1 MPNIA
6 NLTLA
11 QLRAA
16 TKAQIITA
24 IANYLTNNFTKRQI
38 IAFLIDADVV
48 ADPPARTYRT
58 DGQIESETNTDRD
71 AETGALIS
79 TRQVRWSYYPTG
91 EVDTITITEGETV
104 RTVKHYL
111 NGQPPT
117 VTVQTGTKA
126 AALDDEPTEELD
138 PLQVIVSSIAVLV
151 FAALA
156 FFFR

>member
-1 MPNIA
+1 MPLIA

-24 IANYLTNNFTKRQI
+24 IANYLTSNFTKRQLI
-38 IAFLIDADVV
+38 GFLIDADAV

-58 DGQIESETNTDRD
+58 DGQIESETIDTRD
-71 AETGALIS
+71 AETGSLVS
-79 TRQVRWSYYPTG
+79 SRQVRWSYYPTG
-91 EVDTITITEGETV
+91 EVDTIAITEGSTT
-104 RTVKHYL
+104 RRIKHYL

-117 VTVQTGTKA
+117 VTTMATVA
-126 AALDDEPTEELD
+126 MPLEEETEELD
-138 PLQVIVSSIAVLV
+138 PLQVIVSSLAVLV

-156 FFFR
+156 YFFR